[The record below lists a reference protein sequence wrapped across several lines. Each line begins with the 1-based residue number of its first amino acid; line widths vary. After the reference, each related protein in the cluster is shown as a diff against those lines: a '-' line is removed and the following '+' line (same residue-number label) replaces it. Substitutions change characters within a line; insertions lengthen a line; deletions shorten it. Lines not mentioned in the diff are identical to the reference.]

1 MIKALSI
8 LIPTYNRALSTLVQ
22 ALAVQAAK
30 VEGLEWEV
38 IVADDASTN
47 DKTKT
52 SNRIVNDCPN
62 CRLIELS
69 ENMGRVRIRNFLTA
83 EARYAHL
90 LFLDSDVLVTHDDF
104 ILRYLTC
111 DNGCVVYGGV
121 CITPSPH
128 LEQSNLRYRY
138 EWEKQKSFTLQWRR
152 QHPYKSFRT
161 TNFLVPRK
169 VMLAH
174 PFDDRIRAY
183 GYEDV
188 LFGKELAKAGVSISH
203 IDNAVAVDDFESDAL
218 FLDKVDESL
227 RTLSSIRTLAVG
239 YSSLLD
245 SVLRLQRWHVLP
257 LVRSLLKPFRPMLR
271 LRLTK
276 NKGSV
281 HLLQAYRFITLIHL
295 F

>member
-30 VEGLEWEV
+30 VEGLEWEI

-52 SNRIVNDCPN
+52 SNRIVNDWPH
-62 CRLIELS
+62 CRLIELN

-83 EARYAHL
+83 KARYAHL

-104 ILRYLTC
+104 ILRYLMC
-111 DNGCVVYGGV
+111 ESECVVYGGV
-121 CITPSPH
+121 CIVPSPY
-128 LEQSNLRYRY
+128 LEQNNLRYRY
-138 EWEKQKSFTLQWRR
+138 EWESQKTLTLQWRR
-152 QHPYKSFRT
+152 QHPYNSFRT
-161 TNFLVPRK
+161 SNFLVPRNI
-169 VMLAH
+169 MLAH

-188 LFGKELAKAGVSISH
+188 LFGKELATACVSISH
-203 IDNAVAVDDFESDAL
+203 IDNAVAVDDFEPNAL

-227 RTLSSIRTLAVG
+227 HTLSSIRTLAVG

-245 SVLRLQRWHVLP
+245 CALRLQRWHVLP
-257 LVRSLLKPFRPMLR
+257 LVRNLSRPFRPMLR
-271 LRLTK
+271 RRLA
-276 NKGSV
+276 KGKGNV
-281 HLLQAYRFITLIHL
+281 RLLQVYRLITLIHL